1 MKFNNPYNIFLDDN
15 PLELVF
21 PSNNSY
27 KGSSTKEGSNSKA
40 IAKRRKRNKNKKTY
54 IIEMQNGEI
63 IPALIARIRQNNTDN
78 VVIRSKLYNL
88 LNDVTRKFNEAMIA
102 CPHIVDFQNMSNEQ
116 VLEHY
121 YLSVGAESL
130 WDSREL
136 IMKAISEQ
144 NKLIKEEYDN
154 NNK

>member
-1 MKFNNPYNIFLDDN
+1 
-15 PLELVF
+15 
-21 PSNNSY
+21 
-27 KGSSTKEGSNSKA
+27 
-40 IAKRRKRNKNKKTY
+40 
-54 IIEMQNGEI
+54 MQNGEI

-102 CPHIVDFQNMSNEQ
+102 CPNIVDFQNMSNEQ

-154 NNK
+154 SNK

>member
-1 MKFNNPYNIFLDDN
+1 MH
-15 PLELVF
+15 
-21 PSNNSY
+21 NS
-27 KGSSTKEGSNSKA
+27 
-40 IAKRRKRNKNKKTY
+40 
-54 IIEMQNGEI
+54 EI

-102 CPHIVDFQNMSNEQ
+102 CLHIVDFQNMSNEQ

-154 NNK
+154 SNKG

>member
-1 MKFNNPYNIFLDDN
+1 
-15 PLELVF
+15 
-21 PSNNSY
+21 
-27 KGSSTKEGSNSKA
+27 
-40 IAKRRKRNKNKKTY
+40 
-54 IIEMQNGEI
+54 MQNGEI

-78 VVIRSKLYNL
+78 VIIRSKLYNL
-88 LNDVTRKFNEAMIA
+88 LNNVTSKFNDVTKAT
-102 CPHIVDFQNMSNEQ
+102 PHIVDFQNMSNDK

-121 YLSVGAESL
+121 YLSIGAESL

-154 NNK
+154 SNK

>member
-1 MKFNNPYNIFLDDN
+1 
-15 PLELVF
+15 
-21 PSNNSY
+21 
-27 KGSSTKEGSNSKA
+27 
-40 IAKRRKRNKNKKTY
+40 
-54 IIEMQNGEI
+54 MQNGEI

-78 VVIRSKLYNL
+78 VVIRSKLYSL
-88 LNDVTRKFNEAMIA
+88 LNDVTKKFDDVMIA
-102 CPHIVDFQNMSNEQ
+102 CPYIEDFQNMSNEQ

>member
-1 MKFNNPYNIFLDDN
+1 MH
-15 PLELVF
+15 
-21 PSNNSY
+21 NS
-27 KGSSTKEGSNSKA
+27 
-40 IAKRRKRNKNKKTY
+40 
-54 IIEMQNGEI
+54 EI

-78 VVIRSKLYNL
+78 VV
-88 LNDVTRKFNEAMIA
+88 MIA
-102 CPHIVDFQNMSNEQ
+102 CPHIVDFQKMSNEE

>member
-1 MKFNNPYNIFLDDN
+1 MH
-15 PLELVF
+15 
-21 PSNNSY
+21 NS
-27 KGSSTKEGSNSKA
+27 
-40 IAKRRKRNKNKKTY
+40 
-54 IIEMQNGEI
+54 EI

-88 LNDVTRKFNEAMIA
+88 LNDVTRKFNEVIIA
-102 CPHIVDFQNMSNEQ
+102 CPNIIDFQNMSNEQ

-130 WDSREL
+130 WDSHEL

-154 NNK
+154 SNKG

>member
-1 MKFNNPYNIFLDDN
+1 MYN
-15 PLELVF
+15 
-21 PSNNSY
+21 S
-27 KGSSTKEGSNSKA
+27 
-40 IAKRRKRNKNKKTY
+40 
-54 IIEMQNGEI
+54 EI

-88 LNDVTRKFNEAMIA
+88 LNDVTRKFDGAMIA

-130 WDSREL
+130 WDSREP
-136 IMKAISEQ
+136 IMKTIKEQ
-144 NKLIKEEYDN
+144 NKLIKEEYEKPKEASKKTIKD
-154 NNK
+154 KG